1 MKVCRKGNKRKTVHR
16 ILPGCFLALGIAFSA
31 GCASKEEAG
40 VRGITEEVS
49 GTDALQ
55 DDTDSIQT
63 IEETVSENAHG
74 NLEMFRS
81 EEELKIAQ
89 TGRLAGKLVEQG
101 YISDAAELYPVAAY
115 QRDIDYS
122 YAYFH
127 DYSHKAESEAGI
139 CYPYEL
145 YYMSMSDEGDIVYYY
160 TVLDYYSETAED
172 TGAKVIYAGNERDE
186 VIREVTD
193 LAGALKI
200 DEPYRFK
207 RHYVS
212 TKVYDVGIDWFLV
225 FADQWPQEKTEQLED
240 PVTAVETLYNLQG
253 GTGQYSRIDGLRYGA
268 VYDKVSYLSERE
280 EEIDAL
286 YGKVREIDA
295 LYGKVGTVTYRF
307 ANGEEVTYLM
317 FRDGTYWHP
326 FYCTEKDDELYPEL
340 KGITDYTKRVEQVYS
355 VAKKNVTAEELK
367 EACVWYDHDS
377 ALYYYNDTD
386 GVFLRHMSNGDI
398 GIYSCG
404 GRDEKLILI
413 GDDTYSAEVPV
424 FSRYNEKELASAD
437 FDGDG
442 QDEYAYRI
450 NTWGGTECYY
460 EELYIF
466 DPEGDQLNMRAFQEY
481 EFSEE
486 MLAEVL
492 PENCY
497 LWFMGKTRYELND
510 DQILGYF
517 QVLYDKG
524 DGSRPEAVGGLSG
537 VIRYYADGSFGF
549 EEAEFEMYEE
559 LQGTETEEELLGH

>member
-1 MKVCRKGNKRKTVHR
+1 MEMGSILWERYNTLKVCHKGDKRKTVYR
-16 ILPGCFLALGIAFSA
+16 IWTGCFLAIGIAFST

-81 EEELKIAQ
+81 EDELKIAQ
-89 TGRLAGKLVEQG
+89 TGRLAGKLIEQG

-172 TGAKVIYAGNERDE
+172 TGTKVIYAGNERDE

-193 LAGALKI
+193 LETALKI
-200 DEPYRFK
+200 ENPYRYK
-207 RHYVS
+207 IRNDGS
-212 TKVYDVGIDWFLV
+212 TAFEVGVDWFQV
-225 FADQWPQEKTEQLED
+225 FENVWPQEKLEQLQD
-240 PVTAVETLYNLQG
+240 PVTAVETLYDLQG
-253 GTGQYSRIDGLRYGA
+253 GEGEFSWVDGLIYKSGLIYKRA
-268 VYDKVSYLSERE
+268 
-280 EEIDAL
+280 
-286 YGKVREIDA
+286 
-295 LYGKVGTVTYRF
+295 GTVTYRF
-307 ANGEEVTYLM
+307 PNGDEITYLVLGD
-317 FRDGTYWHP
+317 RGNWRP

-340 KGITDYTKRVEQVYS
+340 KGITDYTRRAEQVYS
-355 VAKKNVTAEELK
+355 VAEKNVTAQELK
-367 EACVWYDHDS
+367 EASVWSDHNQNVD
-377 ALYYYNDTD
+377 YYNDTD

-398 GIYSCG
+398 SIYSCG

-413 GDDTYSAEVPV
+413 GDNIYSAEIPV
-424 FSRYNEKELASAD
+424 KPRYDGCIDLETAD
-437 FDGDG
+437 YDGDG
-442 QDEYAYRI
+442 QEEYAYRI
-450 NTWGGTECYY
+450 NTLGGTECYV

-466 DPEGDQLNMRAFQEY
+466 DPEDEQLNLRSFQDY
-481 EFSEE
+481 EFPEE
-486 MLAEVL
+486 MLDEVL
-492 PENCY
+492 PENCN
-497 LWFMGKTRYELND
+497 LGWRKAYELKE
-510 DQILGYF
+510 DQILCEYG
-517 QVLYDKG
+517 VLYDK
-524 DGSRPEAVGGLSG
+524 DGSRPGTAVGYLRGR
-537 VIRYYADGSFGF
+537 IRYHADGSFEFDEGK
-549 EEAEFEMYEE
+549 FEMFED
-559 LQGTETEEELLGH
+559 LQGTETEKELLGL

>member
-1 MKVCRKGNKRKTVHR
+1 
-16 ILPGCFLALGIAFSA
+16 
-31 GCASKEEAG
+31 
-40 VRGITEEVS
+40 
-49 GTDALQ
+49 
-55 DDTDSIQT
+55 
-63 IEETVSENAHG
+63 
-74 NLEMFRS
+74 MFRS

-89 TGRLAGKLVEQG
+89 TGRLAGKLIEQG

-225 FADQWPQEKTEQLED
+225 FADQWPQEKREQLED

-253 GTGQYSRIDGLRYGA
+253 GTGQYSRIDGLQYGA
-268 VYDKVSYLSERE
+268 VYDKVSYLSEQE

-286 YGKVREIDA
+286 YGKVREINA

-340 KGITDYTKRVEQVYS
+340 KGITDYTKRVEQVYFI
-355 VAKKNVTAEELK
+355 AEKNVTAQELK
-367 EACVWYDHDS
+367 EASVWSDYDQTGDF
-377 ALYYYNDTD
+377 YNDTD
-386 GVFLRHMSNGDI
+386 GVFQRHMSNDDI
-398 GIYSCG
+398 SIYSCAG
-404 GRDEKLILI
+404 KDEKLLRI
-413 GDDTYSAEVPV
+413 GDNIYSAEIPV
-424 FSRYNEKELASAD
+424 KPRYDGCIDLRTAD
-437 FDGDG
+437 YDGDG
-442 QDEYAYRI
+442 REEYAYRI
-450 NTWGGTECYY
+450 NTWGGTECYV

-466 DPEGDQLNMRAFQEY
+466 DPEDEQLNLRSFQDY
-481 EFSEE
+481 EFPEE

-517 QVLYDKG
+517 QVRYDKG
-524 DGSRPEAVGGLSG
+524 DGSKPEAVGGLSG